1 MTKFVGTAHRSM
13 RPSPLLTRRSAVA
26 GPIAGLLAAAGKP
39 FAQAKA
45 QLVVAAGGSAGTD
58 LLVLEPNSAEF
69 VGLTQG
75 FNRRWTAP
83 SCAKIFVPLTE
94 AGAQQA
100 LTQAALFG
108 PGKIRVRGGGH
119 CYENFVF
126 SADTLALIDV
136 SLLNDCGFDP
146 QRNVFYAQSGGT
158 NWDMYRR
165 LYWRF
170 GRTLPAGS
178 CYSVGLGGHICGGGY
193 GLLSRQFGLTV
204 DWLTGVHVVTVDGN
218 GSAVFNRV
226 SKNSPPGPDQD
237 LFWAHT
243 GGGGGNFG
251 LITRYEFA
259 ALPVAPQ
266 FAEIVTWSWPWDV
279 IAKSGGSYLAQ
290 IIRFFEYLTR
300 TMPWSFFGILKLAHQ
315 QAGAVTLIAQMTY
328 DAPTEDR
335 TLRADL
341 QRALVQFG
349 LDKGATAPSGPIV
362 GHPVFVAAPQSY
374 QNLRWIE
381 AVQTLDGSGPNQKGK
396 YKSAYMRKDFPDDQ
410 IKTIYKYLTK
420 APPGGGDM
428 SQSLLQVDSYGGKI
442 NTVAPQAT
450 AVAQRSSIYKLQYQ
464 TYWQSPLSG
473 DGPDGD
479 LYIGWIDDFYRE
491 VYAASGGIPDPANDP
506 TGNVD
511 GCYINYCDSALNGY
525 GLQTA
530 LRLYYLG
537 NLPRL
542 VQAKQQWDPL
552 NYFQNAQSIPLKL

>member
-1 MTKFVGTAHRSM
+1 MRSSPLP
-13 RPSPLLTRRSAVA
+13 RRPLLTRRSAIA
-26 GPIAGLLAAAGKP
+26 GSIAGLLAATGKP

-45 QLVVAAGGSAGTD
+45 QLVEAAGGGAGTD
-58 LLVLEPNSAEF
+58 LLVLEPNSAQF

-83 SCAKIFVPLTE
+83 NCAKIFVPLTE

-100 LTQAALFG
+100 LTQALPFG
-108 PGKIRVRGGGH
+108 PGKIRLRGGGH

-136 SLLNDCGFDP
+136 SLLNECGFDR

-158 NWDMYRR
+158 NWDMYRQ

-204 DWLTGVHVVTVDGN
+204 DWLSGVHVVGVNGN
-218 GSAVFNRV
+218 GSAVFNQV
-226 SKNSPPGPDQD
+226 SKNSPPGPEQD

-251 LITRYEFA
+251 VITRYEFA

-266 FAEIVTWSWPWDV
+266 YAEIATWSWSWDT
-279 IAKSGGSYLAQ
+279 IAQNGAGYLGQ
-290 IIRFFEYLTR
+290 IIAFFQYLTR
-300 TMPWSFFGILKLAHQ
+300 TMPPTFFGLLKLAHQ
-315 QAGAVTLIAQMTY
+315 QAGKVSLVAQMTY
-328 DAPTEDR
+328 NAPTQDR
-335 TLRADL
+335 TLRAEL
-341 QRALVQFG
+341 QRALDKFG
-349 LDKGATAPSGPIV
+349 LAKDATPPAGPIV
-362 GHPVFVAAPQSY
+362 GHPVFIATPKSY

-381 AVQTLDGSGPNQKGK
+381 AVQTLNGSGPNQKGK

-410 IKTIYKYLTK
+410 IRTIYKYLTWK
-420 APPGGGDM
+420 PPSDAIDM
-428 SQSLLQVDSYGGKI
+428 SQSLLQVDSYGGRI
-442 NTVAPQAT
+442 NTVAREAT
-450 AVAQRSSIYKLQYQ
+450 AVWQRSSIYKLQYQ
-464 TYWQSPLSG
+464 TYWQDPLSG
-473 DGPDGD
+473 DGPDGHV
-479 LYIGWIDDFYRE
+479 YIGWINDFYGE
-491 VYAASGGIPDPANDP
+491 VYAASGGIPDPAKDTTN
-506 TGNVD
+506 NVD
-511 GCYINYCDSALNGY
+511 GCYINYCDTALNVY

-530 LRLYYLG
+530 LRLYYGG

-542 VQAKQQWDPL
+542 VKTKQQWDPL
-552 NYFQNAQSIPLKL
+552 NYFQNAQSIPLKI